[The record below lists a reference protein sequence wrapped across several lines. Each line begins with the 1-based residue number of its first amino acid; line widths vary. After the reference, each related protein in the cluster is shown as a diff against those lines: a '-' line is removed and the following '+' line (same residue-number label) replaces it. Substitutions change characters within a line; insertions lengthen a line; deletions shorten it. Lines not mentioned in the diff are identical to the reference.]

1 MKKFKE
7 RALKFALLALAT
19 MMLSVGFAACGDDDE
34 DPSDPTGG
42 DVPQVE
48 DQFPRSAIGLYVV
61 NPTADMLAVYD
72 VFVTYFDNGEKVT
85 KQITG
90 KETIMGNAL
99 VLPGTLGYK
108 VVTKLKEGVTY
119 DKDVYDITAS
129 VQLCTYA
136 VYDQYGKRIEA
147 LNVDNGSMDVGR
159 TIKADKLSTLD
170 NYTFYNSVYEIA
182 TDGSHKLLNDYAW
195 D

>member
-1 MKKFKE
+1 MKKF
-7 RALKFALLALAT
+7 KFALLAMAT
-19 MMLSVGFAACGDDDE
+19 MMLSVGFAACGDDNDG
-34 DPSDPTGG
+34 PSDPTGG
-42 DVPQVE
+42 DEPQVE
-48 DQFPRSAIGLYVV
+48 EQVPRSAIGLYTI
-61 NPTADMLAVYD
+61 NPSDDMLAVYD
-72 VFVTYFDNGEKVT
+72 IYVTYIDKGEKVT

-90 KETIMGNAL
+90 KETIMGNSL

-119 DKDVYDITAS
+119 DKDMYDITAT

-136 VYDQYGKRIEA
+136 VYDQNGLRIDA
-147 LNVDNGSMDVGR
+147 LTNDSGSMSVGR
-159 TIKADKLSTLD
+159 NVKVEKLSTLD